1 MVDAT
6 GSVTPSASVL
16 PVITG
21 LITALRTTPARGAHE
36 FARSAL
42 LRGHRVNTNHTIQ
55 SVAMWTLAFG
65 ASLYLWGCKGEVQSS
80 PAPQVP
86 EIGVMTVT
94 PTSVPDEPEFIGQ
107 AEASRIVEIRSQ
119 VTGLIQERYF
129 QEGREIK
136 KGDRLYRID
145 EVPFRAAAASAAGRV
160 SQAEARLVQARQNL
174 ARVKPLLEEH
184 AVSQKDYDDAVAE
197 ELSAKAALDTAK
209 GDLIKAKFDLNNTV
223 IVAPITGL
231 VERTRVYEGRLVSA
245 QTDLLTIIHQ
255 IDPMYVVVNAPEA
268 FLIKRREDIAAK
280 KIQHPGVYKL
290 TGTLIFLNGSKYPE
304 EGTLD
309 LLDVGLRSDTS
320 ERPGRVTFPN
330 HDAIITP
337 GQFVTVRFHG
347 VSRTSVMLIPQRA
360 VLQGPKGPIVYVV
373 SADNKV
379 EIRDVKATAWQGN
392 EWLVEAGLASGEQ
405 VVVDSLQRIVPD
417 SIVKPV
423 PVEVERSGTQASEP
437 KTEASK

>member
-1 MVDAT
+1 MAMNRK
-6 GSVTPSASVL
+6 SK
-16 PVITG
+16 
-21 LITALRTTPARGAHE
+21 
-36 FARSAL
+36 
-42 LRGHRVNTNHTIQ
+42 TIERL
-55 SVAMWTLAFG
+55 VMWTLPLG
-65 ASLYLWGCKGEVQSS
+65 AALLLSGCKGEVQSS
-80 PAPQVP
+80 PAPQIP
-86 EIGVMTVT
+86 EIGVMTVR

-119 VTGLIQERYF
+119 VTGIIQERYF
-129 QEGREIK
+129 QEGTEIK

-145 EVPFRAAAASAAGRV
+145 EVPFRAAFASATGRV
-160 SQAEARLVQARQNL
+160 SQSEARLVQARQNL

-184 AVSQKDYDDAVAE
+184 AVSQKDFDDAVAE

-268 FLIKRREDIAAK
+268 FLLRRQEDIAAAR
-280 KIQHPGVYKL
+280 IQHPGVYKL
-290 TGTLIFLNGSKYPE
+290 TGTLIFLNGKPYPHD
-304 EGTLD
+304 GTLD
-309 LLDVGLRSDTS
+309 LLDVGLRSDTG
-320 ERPGRVTFPN
+320 ERPARVTFPN
-330 HDAIITP
+330 REGIIIP

-347 VSRTSVMLIPQRA
+347 VSRSSVMLIPQRA
-360 VLQGPKGPIVYVV
+360 VLQGPKGAIVYVV

-379 EIRDVKATAWQGN
+379 EIRDVKATAWKGN
-392 EWLVEAGLASGEQ
+392 QWLVEEGLASGEQ

-417 SIVKPV
+417 STVKPV
-423 PVEVERSGTQASEP
+423 PTDVESSASQAPGP
-437 KTEASK
+437 KKTDATK

>member
-1 MVDAT
+1 MKLKWRTIQD
-6 GSVTPSASVL
+6 L
-16 PVITG
+16 
-21 LITALRTTPARGAHE
+21 ALWTPAVVTWLVL
-36 FARSAL
+36 S
-42 LRGHRVNTNHTIQ
+42 
-55 SVAMWTLAFG
+55 
-65 ASLYLWGCKGEVQSS
+65 GCKGEVQSS

-86 EIGVMTVT
+86 EIGVITVT

-119 VTGLIQERYF
+119 VTGIIQERYF

-136 KGDRLYRID
+136 KGEKLYRID
-145 EVPFRAAAASAAGRV
+145 DVPFRAAFASATGRV
-160 SQAEARLVQARQNL
+160 SQSEARLVQANQNL
-174 ARVKPLLEEH
+174 ARVKPLLAEH

-197 ELSAKAALDTAK
+197 QLAARASLDTAK

-268 FLIKRREDIAAK
+268 FLLRRQEDIAAAR
-280 KIQHPGVYKL
+280 IQHPGVYKL
-290 TGTLIFLNGSKYPE
+290 TGTLIFLNGKTYSH

-309 LLDVGLRSDTS
+309 LLDVGLRSDTG
-320 ERPGRVTFPN
+320 ERPARVTFPN
-330 HDAIITP
+330 HDGVIIP

-347 VSRTSVMLIPQRA
+347 VSRSSVMLIPQRA
-360 VLQGPKGPIVYVV
+360 VLQGAKGPIVYVV
-373 SADNKV
+373 SRDNKV
-379 EIRDVKATAWQGN
+379 EIRDVKATVWKGN
-392 EWLVEAGLASGEQ
+392 QWLVEEGLASGEQ

-417 SIVKPV
+417 STVKPV
-423 PVEVERSGTQASEP
+423 PAAVEPVGVQSPPA
-437 KTEASK
+437 KTEPSK

>member
-1 MVDAT
+1 MV
-6 GSVTPSASVL
+6 VL
-16 PVITG
+16 GVFP
-21 LITALRTTPARGAHE
+21 
-36 FARSAL
+36 L
-42 LRGHRVNTNHTIQ
+42 L
-55 SVAMWTLAFG
+55 S
-65 ASLYLWGCKGEVQSS
+65 GCKGEVQSS

-86 EIGVMTVT
+86 EIGVITVK

-119 VTGLIQERYF
+119 VTGIILERYF

-145 EVPFRAAAASAAGRV
+145 EVPFRAAVASATGRV
-160 SQAEARLVQARQNL
+160 SQSEARVVQAQQNL

-197 ELSAKAALDTAK
+197 QLAAKAALDTAK

-255 IDPMYVVVNAPEA
+255 IDPMYVVVNAPES

-280 KIQHPGVYKL
+280 KIKHPGVYKL
-290 TGTLIFLNGSKYPE
+290 TGTLIFLNGSTYPE

-309 LLDVGLRSDTS
+309 LLDVGLRSETG

-330 HDAIITP
+330 HDGIIIP
-337 GQFVTVRFHG
+337 GQFVTIRFHG
-347 VSRTSVMLIPQRA
+347 VSRSSVMLIPQRA
-360 VLQGPKGPIVYVV
+360 VLQGPKGAIVYVV
-373 SADNKV
+373 NADNKV
-379 EIRDVKATAWQGN
+379 EVRDVKATMWQKN
-392 EWLVEAGLASGEQ
+392 QWLIEGGLKAGEQ
-405 VVVDSLQRIVPD
+405 VVVDSLQRIIPD
-417 SIVKPV
+417 STVKPV
-423 PVEVERSGTQASEP
+423 PVEVEPAGNEVPAP
-437 KTEASK
+437 KPEASK